1 MILKVL
7 LILVAVFAIF
17 WTIKTKKI
25 FPGIISLGM
34 IVGIILTLF
43 FSESVNFFGFY
54 IYMGFVVLAFIF
66 GIIDGELELWSRT
79 IITLMSA
86 SIFLYWLW
94 ILNHWHGNTLLFPI
108 FVLLIG
114 LASLITKAKLKNQ
127 LGFLSILF
135 VDAIAIILEA
145 WMKMS

>member
-7 LILVAVFAIF
+7 LILAAVFAIF

-25 FPGIISLGM
+25 IPGIISLGM